1 MIAIIQQNPEGRK
14 ISMKKLFVL
23 LISSLIISTIG
34 CSTIDVATAK
44 NAHLGK
50 KLKKVAVFPF
60 KINGAQWGA
69 ELSDVIS
76 HNFFKKAGIEI
87 VEREA
92 MNKILKEQNL
102 SMTGLVDQTKALEIG
117 RMVGADLI
125 IMGRGSALKV
135 RRSKGG
141 DYYANLLDT
150 FSLKA
155 IDVEKGTMIM
165 TVRKKSGRDWDG
177 EYRAKFCCSL
187 SLVWDR
193 TDVLVQ
199 SSNYDELAGKIV
211 DKILFTVKQI
221 EQAKAAAKAV
231 EAESKK

>member
-1 MIAIIQQNPEGRK
+1 
-14 ISMKKLFVL
+14 MKKLFVL
-23 LISSLIISTIG
+23 VLSTFIISSIG

-165 TVRKKSGRDWDG
+165 TVRKKSGRDWNA
-177 EYRAKFCCSL
+177 EYRAKWCCSL
-187 SLVWDR
+187 TLIWSRKDILVE
-193 TDVLVQ
+193 
-199 SSNYDELAGKIV
+199 SSNYDELAEKIV
-211 DKILFTVKQI
+211 DKILFIVRQM
-221 EQAKAAAKAV
+221 EQKKKIAA
-231 EAESKK
+231 STKK

>member
-1 MIAIIQQNPEGRK
+1 
-14 ISMKKLFVL
+14 MKTIFITM
-23 LISSLIISTIG
+23 ISSIIISTVG

-44 NAHLGK
+44 NAQLSK

-60 KINGAQWGA
+60 TINGAKWGS
-69 ELSDVIS
+69 ELSDAIS

-102 SMTGLVDQTKALEIG
+102 TMTGLVDQTKALEIG

-135 RRSKGG
+135 RKGKSG
-141 DYYANLLDT
+141 DFHANLLDT

-187 SLVWDR
+187 SLVWNRD
-193 TDVLVQ
+193 DVLIQ
-199 SSNYDELAGKIV
+199 SSNYDELAEKIV
-211 DKILFTVKQI
+211 DKILATVKKMAPQKT
-221 EQAKAAAKAV
+221 AP
-231 EAESKK
+231 EAEK